1 MSATDKKDTV
11 ILVTSDEENF
21 TVERKVAE
29 RSVLIKSM
37 LEGESGRRFQNMSE
51 GDCVGSTC
59 AKRRQS

>member
-1 MSATDKKDTV
+1 MSANDKKDTV

-37 LEGESGRRFQNMSE
+37 LEGELVYSGPSNMP
-51 GDCVGSTC
+51 GGMHVR
-59 AKRRQS
+59 KH

>member
-37 LEGESGRRFQNMSE
+37 LEGESFHRSQNMSE
-51 GDCVGSTC
+51 GYCVDSTC